1 MNGYLFVLII
11 VGMGIVGLW
20 GIIVFSQL
28 RSRFQS
34 KKENADLK
42 KTLEAMQNEMAAL
55 RERFDDQYANVTLAL
70 DELRSEKSVRREI
83 AEDQDERESL
93 ALEQTRTDDDKE

>member
-55 RERFDDQYANVTLAL
+55 RERFDDQYANVTLSL
-70 DELRSEKSVRREI
+70 EELRSEKAVRRELGGGQ
-83 AEDQDERESL
+83 EEREAL
-93 ALEQTRTDDDKE
+93 ALEQTEDEER

>member
-28 RSRFQS
+28 RSRFRS

-42 KTLEAMQNEMAAL
+42 KTLEAMQEEITAL
-55 RERFDDQYANVTLAL
+55 RERFDDQYANVTLSL
-70 DELRSEKSVRREI
+70 DELRSEKAAAREL
-83 AEDQDERESL
+83 AGGQDERERD
-93 ALEQTRTDDDKE
+93 T

>member
-1 MNGYLFVLII
+1 M
-11 VGMGIVGLW
+11 
-20 GIIVFSQL
+20 FSQL

-42 KTLEAMQNEMAAL
+42 KTLEAMQEEITTL

-70 DELRSEKSVRREI
+70 DELRSEKTAAREL
-83 AEDQDERESL
+83 AGGQDERERETL
-93 ALEQTRTDDDKE
+93 QLKKTRRE

>member
-28 RSRFQS
+28 RSRFLS

-42 KTLEAMQNEMAAL
+42 KTLEAMQEEITAL
-55 RERFDDQYANVTLAL
+55 RERFDDQYANMTLAL
-70 DELRSEKSVRREI
+70 DELRSEKMAAREL
-83 AEDQDERESL
+83 AGGQDERERETL
-93 ALEQTRTDDDKE
+93 QPEETRRE